1 MHTWCIFIFIDIVRL
16 FCSSVSFFKF
26 SHISKIFSSTFGE
39 NKHISEPMQLKLL
52 LFKGQLYDTSQAWVA
67 GLRIWIILH
76 FGPHDISSQPYEQ
89 SQGAN
94 LFQVFILQPLTFTIL
109 YTSRHSIFTKMSCC
123 SSLKKKKV
131 THILI
136 DSTTMI

>member
-1 MHTWCIFIFIDIVRL
+1 MVKLTSTYMYILCIYDVFIFIDIFSL

-26 SHISKIFSSTFGE
+26 LHISKIFSSTLGE

-52 LFKGQLYDTSQAWVA
+52 LFRGQLYETSQAWVA

-76 FGPHDISSQPYEQ
+76 FGPHDIPSKPYKQ

-109 YTSRHSIFTKMSCC
+109 YTSRHTVFTKRSCC
-123 SSLKKKKV
+123 SS
-131 THILI
+131 
-136 DSTTMI
+136 